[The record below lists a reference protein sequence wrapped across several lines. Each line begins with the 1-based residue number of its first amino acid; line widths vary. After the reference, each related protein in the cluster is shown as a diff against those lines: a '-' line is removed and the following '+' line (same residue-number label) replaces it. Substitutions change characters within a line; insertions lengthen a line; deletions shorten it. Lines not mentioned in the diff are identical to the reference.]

1 MIAASQ
7 CLLFSTLRNFH
18 SVNFFCDQSLTRVI
32 IVDDGVYYMC
42 KRVCL
47 SVCTH
52 VCMCACVSAYIY
64 TYICICISLTLN
76 FLSLTQ
82 TVNPR
87 LALNLTKALTKIDR
101 GDLTCVVSVVRFG
114 PGNVSRRVSGA
125 KRGEHCRCLCAATV
139 LHALSSARC
148 SPGLE

>member
-1 MIAASQ
+1 MTVYTT
-7 CLLFSTLRNFH
+7 CVFV
-18 SVNFFCDQSLTRVI
+18 SV
-32 IVDDGVYYMC
+32 Y
-42 KRVCL
+42 L
-47 SVCTH
+47 SVRSY
-52 VCMCACVSAYIY
+52 VCVRVLVHIY
-64 TYICICISLTLN
+64 TYICIHISLTLN
-76 FLSLTQ
+76 LLSLTQ

-101 GDLTCVVSVVRFG
+101 CDLTCVVSVVRFR

>member
-1 MIAASQ
+1 M
-7 CLLFSTLRNFH
+7 T
-18 SVNFFCDQSLTRVI
+18 
-32 IVDDGVYYMC
+32 VYTTCVCMC
-42 KRVCL
+42 VCL
-47 SVCTH
+47 SVCLSVRSY
-52 VCMCACVSAYIY
+52 VCVRVRVHIY
-64 TYICICISLTLN
+64 TYICIYISLTLN

-82 TVNPR
+82 TVNTR
-87 LALNLTKALTKIDR
+87 LALTLTKALTKIDR
-101 GDLTCVVSVVRFG
+101 GNLTCVVSVVRFG